1 MKTPAIY
8 IASYSTPLLE
18 KFINYVMLDGKK
30 TIARQIMKDTLQVIK
45 EKTQQDPLKVFEQAI
60 NNVKPAMEVRAKRI
74 GGSVYQIPMEVKPG
88 RQLMLA
94 FRWIIDTARKQ
105 KGAPMAKR
113 LANELVQAFNN
124 EGNAIKKKDETH
136 RMAQANK
143 AYAHFARF

>member
-1 MKTPAIY
+1 MKNPAIY